1 MRQQKRL
8 KRVKRSLATA
18 LFCVSILIAD
28 IEAVMPVF
36 AQERGQ
42 NSLEFSTGE
51 ILDEGDRVN
60 GTAESE
66 QIEENSDAT
75 DSGRLS
81 EAGDVLGEEQKEGIG
96 QVQDSVKEDSD
107 EVSESNKEEDI
118 EDSDVDEE
126 SEGNVN
132 DEIADDEVEDSETS
146 EAEEVPNAEETE
158 SVSENDLQE
167 DSRMSALLENAPAIA
182 SGRYEDVIW
191 VINADGKLTVEGNG
205 EFAAS
210 PTVVSPYR
218 AP

>member
-107 EVSESNKEEDI
+107 R
-118 EDSDVDEE
+118 
-126 SEGNVN
+126 
-132 DEIADDEVEDSETS
+132 
-146 EAEEVPNAEETE
+146 EA
-158 SVSENDLQE
+158 
-167 DSRMSALLENAPAIA
+167 MSL
-182 SGRYEDVIW
+182 S
-191 VINADGKLTVEGNG
+191 
-205 EFAAS
+205 
-210 PTVVSPYR
+210 
-218 AP
+218 